1 MILVNGRT
9 LIFVIEF
16 NFAVFAVAAKIA
28 VN

>member
-1 MILVNGRT
+1 MEELYF
-9 LIFVIEF
+9 FVIEF